1 MEQTKLFL
9 ANVELFGWLK
19 EDYIIYSDNEDNA
32 KHILSQIRPTDNE
45 DITSQS
51 IREITSLQE
60 FIELTKK
67 HNLVELQTSLYDED
81 DDEGNPDD

>member
-9 ANVELFGWLK
+9 ANVELFGWLE
-19 EDYIIYSDNEDNA
+19 EDYIIYSDNEENA
-32 KHILSQIRPTDNE
+32 KNILSQIRPTDDE
-45 DITSQS
+45 RITSQS

-67 HNLVELQTSLYDED
+67 HDLVELRTSLYDED
-81 DDEGNPDD
+81 GDEDNLDD